1 LEKLV
6 AAEIDKILRFL
17 VDREGSDLMLAS
29 GSKPMIRVHGD
40 LFTVDFGEGIDMVTT
55 KLTRNLIYEIL
66 NDEQI
71 RRFERS
77 GDLDFAYEVPECARF
92 RCNVYKQ
99 TKGLGIVMR
108 TIPTK
113 IKTIEELGLP
123 GGVKQLARSTRGF
136 ILVTGPTG
144 SGKTTTLA
152 AIIDLIN
159 RERRRH
165 IVTIEE
171 PIEYVHRNIKSLI
184 TQREVGLHSHSFR
197 AALRAAV
204 RQDPDIILVGEM
216 RDLDTISMAL
226 TTAEMGALV
235 FGTLH
240 TTSAAKTVNRII
252 DVFPYEERN
261 RIRALL
267 AEALTGVIAQQ
278 LVKRS
283 DRKGR
288 VAVAEILIGTS
299 AISNTIREGKTEQM
313 VSIMETSKKHG
324 MQMLDEHLK
333 QLVQK
338 VIVAPEEARRIANNK
353 ALFR

>member
-1 LEKLV
+1 MS
-6 AAEIDKILRFL
+6 AEIDNFLRFL
-17 VDREGSDLMLAS
+17 VGHDGSDLLLAS
-29 GSKPMIRVHGD
+29 GSKPMMRVHGD
-40 LFTVDFGEGIDMVTT
+40 LFALEFGEEDAILTNDV
-55 KLTRNLIYEIL
+55 TRNLAYEIL
-66 NDEQI
+66 SDEQI

-77 GDLDFAYEVPECARF
+77 GDLDFAYEVPECSRF
-92 RCNVYKQ
+92 RCNIYKQ
-99 TKGLGIVMR
+99 TKGLGLALR

-123 GGVKQLARSTRGF
+123 SGVKRLARSTRGF

-159 RERRRH
+159 RERHAH

-171 PIEYVHRNIKSLI
+171 PIEYVHRNIRSLVN
-184 TQREVGLHSHSFR
+184 QREVGLHTHSFK
-197 AALRAAV
+197 AALRSAV

-226 TTAEMGALV
+226 TTAEMGSLV

-252 DVFPYEERN
+252 DVFPFEERN

-267 AEALTGVIAQQ
+267 AEALTGVVAQQ
-278 LVKRS
+278 LIKRA
-283 DRKGR
+283 DNRGR
-288 VAVAEILIGTS
+288 VAAAEIMVGTA
-299 AISNTIREGKTEQM
+299 AISNTIREGKVEQM
-313 VSIMETSKKHG
+313 VSVMETGKKHG

-333 QLVQK
+333 ELLHQD
-338 VIVAPEEARRIANNK
+338 IITPSAARRLATNK
-353 ALFR
+353 NLFN

>member
-1 LEKLV
+1 V
-6 AAEIDKILRFL
+6 AAKVDAFLRYV
-17 VDREGSDLMLAS
+17 VDRGGSDLMLAS
-29 GSKPMIRVHGD
+29 GSKPMMRVHGD
-40 LFTVDFGEGIDMVTT
+40 LYAMDYGDGDSILGTD
-55 KLTRNLIYEIL
+55 LTRALIYEIL
-66 NDEQI
+66 TDENI
-71 RRFERS
+71 RRFERT
-77 GDLDFAYEVPECARF
+77 GDLDVAYEVPDCARF
-92 RCNVYKQ
+92 RTNVYKQ
-99 TKGLGIVMR
+99 TKGLGVVFR

-113 IKTIEELGLP
+113 IKSIEQLGLP
-123 GGVKQLARSTRGF
+123 QGAKNLARSTRGF
-136 ILVTGPTG
+136 VLVTGPTG

-152 AIIDLIN
+152 SIIDLIN
-159 RERRRH
+159 RERRAH

-171 PIEYVHRNIKSLI
+171 PIEYVHRSKRSLF
-184 TQREVGLHSHSFR
+184 TQREVGPHTHSFSN
-197 AALRAAV
+197 ALRTSV

-252 DVFPYEERN
+252 DVFPFDERN

-278 LVKRS
+278 LVKTA
-283 DRKGR
+283 DNKGR
-288 VAVAEILIGTS
+288 VAVAEILVGTP
-299 AISNTIREGKTEQM
+299 AISNTIREGKVEQM
-313 VSIMETSKKHG
+313 VSLMETGKKYG

-333 QLVQK
+333 QLVQQTT
-338 VIVAPEEARRIANNK
+338 ITPSTARQVATNK

>member
-1 LEKLV
+1 M
-6 AAEIDKILRFL
+6 AAEIDKFLRFL
-17 VDREGSDLMLAS
+17 VDHEGSDLMLAS
-29 GSKPMIRVHGD
+29 GSKPMARVHGD
-40 LFTVDFGEGIDMVTT
+40 LLALDFGRDSSVLTT
-55 KLTRNLIYEIL
+55 ELTRNLVYEIL

-108 TIPTK
+108 NIPTK

-123 GGVKQLARSTRGF
+123 AGVKQLARSTRGF

-152 AIIDLIN
+152 AMIDLIN
-159 RERRRH
+159 HERH
-165 IVTIEE
+165 SHVVTIEE
-171 PIEYVHRNIKSLI
+171 PIEYVHKNIRSLI
-184 TQREVGLHSHSFR
+184 TQREVGLHTHSFKS
-197 AALRAAV
+197 ALRSAV

-240 TTSAAKTVNRII
+240 TTSAAKTINRII
-252 DVFPYEERN
+252 DVFPFEERN

-267 AEALTGVIAQQ
+267 AEALTGVVAQQ
-278 LVKRS
+278 LVRRADK
-283 DRKGR
+283 KGR
-288 VAVAEILIGTS
+288 LAVAEILVGTS
-299 AISNTIREGKTEQM
+299 AISNTIREGKIEQIP
-313 VSIMETSKKHG
+313 SLMETGKKHG
-324 MQMLDEHLK
+324 MQMLDEHLT
-333 QLVQK
+333 QLVQQC
-338 VIVAPEEARRIANNK
+338 VITPSDARRLATNK
-353 ALFR
+353 ALFS

>member
-1 LEKLV
+1 M
-6 AAEIDKILRFL
+6 AQIDKFLRFM
-17 VDREGSDLMLAS
+17 VAHEGSDLMLAS
-29 GSKPMIRVHGD
+29 GSKPMMRVHGD
-40 LFTVDFGEGIDMVTT
+40 LYALDFGADSSVLSTE
-55 KLTRNLIYEIL
+55 LTRSIVYEIMT
-66 NDEQI
+66 DEQI

-92 RCNVYKQ
+92 RTNVYRQ
-99 TKGLGIVMR
+99 TKGLGIVLR
-108 TIPTK
+108 TIPTN
-113 IKTIEELGLP
+113 IKSVEELGLP
-123 GGVKQLARSTRGF
+123 PGVKNLARSTRGF

-152 AIIDLIN
+152 AMIDLIN
-159 RERRRH
+159 RERRCH

-171 PIEYVHRNIKSLI
+171 PIEYVHRNLTSLI
-184 TQREVGLHSHSFR
+184 TQREVGVHTHSFK
-197 AALRAAV
+197 AALRSAV

-252 DVFPYEERN
+252 DVFPFEERN

-267 AEALTGVIAQQ
+267 AEALTGVVAQQ
-278 LVKRS
+278 LIKRS
-283 DRKGR
+283 DEKGR
-288 VAVAEILIGTS
+288 VAAAEILVGTS
-299 AISNTIREGKTEQM
+299 AISNTIREGKIEQM
-313 VSIMETSKKHG
+313 VSLMETGKKHG
-324 MQMLDEHLK
+324 MQMLDEHLT
-333 QLVQK
+333 QLVQQCVITPSAARK
-338 VIVAPEEARRIANNK
+338 VANNK

>member
-1 LEKLV
+1 MG
-6 AAEIDKILRFL
+6 AEIDKFLRFL
-17 VDREGSDLMLAS
+17 VDNDGSDLMLAS

-40 LFTVDFGEGIDMVTT
+40 LFALDFGGSSSVLSMDVTRT
-55 KLTRNLIYEIL
+55 FIYEIL
-66 NDEQI
+66 SDEQI

-77 GDLDFAYEVPECARF
+77 GDLDFAYEVPGCARF
-92 RCNVYKQ
+92 RSNVYKQ
-99 TKGLGIVMR
+99 TRGLGIVLR
-108 TIPTK
+108 TIPNR

-123 GGVKQLARSTRGF
+123 PGVKQLARSTRGF
-136 ILVTGPTG
+136 ILCTGPTG

-159 RERRRH
+159 QERRAH

-171 PIEYVHRNIKSLI
+171 PIEYVHKNAKSLI
-184 TQREVGLHSHSFR
+184 TQREVGLHTHSFK
-197 AALRAAV
+197 AALRSAV

-252 DVFPYEERN
+252 DVFPYAERN

-267 AEALTGVIAQQ
+267 AEALTGVVAQQ
-278 LVKRS
+278 LIRRA
-283 DRKGR
+283 DGKGR
-288 VAVAEILIGTS
+288 VAVAEIMVGTS
-299 AISNTIREGKTEQM
+299 AISNTIREGKIEQM
-313 VSIMETSKKHG
+313 VTLMETGKKHG

-333 QLVQK
+333 RLVQEC
-338 VIVAPEEARRIANNK
+338 VITPTAARRVATNK
-353 ALFR
+353 AMFR

>member
-1 LEKLV
+1 VGAK
-6 AAEIDKILRFL
+6 IDEFL
-17 VDREGSDLMLAS
+17 KFMVERGGSDLMLAS
-29 GSKPMIRVHGD
+29 GSRPMIRVHGD
-40 LFTVDFGEGIDMVTT
+40 LLALDFGGDSSILTT
-55 KLTRNLIYEIL
+55 DLTRQLIYEIL
-66 NDEQI
+66 TDENI
-71 RRFERS
+71 RRFERT
-77 GDLDFAYEVPECARF
+77 GDLDFAYEIPECARF

-123 GGVKQLARSTRGF
+123 NGVKQLARSTRGF

-159 RERRRH
+159 RERRTH
-165 IVTIEE
+165 IITIEE
-171 PIEYVHRNIKSLI
+171 PLEYIHRNKRSLI
-184 TQREVGLHSHSFR
+184 TQREVGPHTHSFKN
-197 AALRAAV
+197 ALRSAV

-216 RDLDTISMAL
+216 RDLDTISIAL

-252 DVFPYEERN
+252 DVFSFEERN

-267 AEALTGVIAQQ
+267 AEALTGVVAQQ
-278 LVKRS
+278 LIKRA
-283 DRKGR
+283 DKKGR

-299 AISNTIREGKTEQM
+299 AIANTIREGKIEQM
-313 VSIMETSKKHG
+313 VSLMETGKKQG

-333 QLVQK
+333 QLVQS
-338 VIVAPEEARRIANNK
+338 VIITPSAARRVASNK
-353 ALFR
+353 AMFR

>member
-1 LEKLV
+1 L
-6 AAEIDKILRFL
+6 AAEIDKFLHFL
-17 VDREGSDLMLAS
+17 VARSGSDLMLAS
-29 GSKPMIRVHGD
+29 GSNPMIRVHGD
-40 LFTVDFGEGIDMVTT
+40 LSALDFGRDSSILTT
-55 KLTRNLIYEIL
+55 EQTRDLIYEIMS
-66 NDEQI
+66 DEQV

-77 GDLDFAYEVPECARF
+77 GDLDFAYEVPDCARF
-92 RCNVYKQ
+92 RCNVYRQ

-108 TIPTK
+108 TIPTR

-123 GGVKQLARSTRGF
+123 SGVKQLARSTRGF

-152 AIIDLIN
+152 AMIDLIN
-159 RERRRH
+159 HERNSH

-171 PIEYVHRNIKSLI
+171 PIEYVHKNIRSLI
-184 TQREVGLHSHSFR
+184 TQREVGLHTHSFK
-197 AALRAAV
+197 AALRSAV

-252 DVFPYEERN
+252 DVFSFEERN

-267 AEALTGVIAQQ
+267 AEALTGVVAQQ
-278 LVKRS
+278 LLKRS
-283 DRKGR
+283 DNAGR
-288 VAVAEILIGTS
+288 VAVAEILVGTS
-299 AISNTIREGKTEQM
+299 AISNTIREGKIEQM
-313 VSIMETSKKHG
+313 VSLMETGKKHG
-324 MQMLDEHLK
+324 MQMLDEHLT
-333 QLVQK
+333 QLVQNCA
-338 VIVAPEEARRIANNK
+338 ITPQAARRLASNK
-353 ALFR
+353 ALFT

>member
-1 LEKLV
+1 V
-6 AAEIDKILRFL
+6 AAKIDKFLRFM
-17 VDREGSDLMLAS
+17 VDRDGSDLMLAS
-29 GSKPMIRVHGD
+29 GSKPMMRVHGD
-40 LFTVDFGEGIDMVTT
+40 LYALDFGDGDSLLSTE
-55 KLTRNLIYEIL
+55 LTRSLIYEIL
-66 NDEQI
+66 GDESI
-71 RRFERS
+71 RAFERS
-77 GDLDFAYEVPECARF
+77 GDLDFAYEVPDCARF
-92 RCNVYKQ
+92 RCNAYKQ
-99 TKGLGIVMR
+99 TKGLGIVFR

-159 RERRRH
+159 RERRSH

-171 PIEYVHRNIKSLI
+171 PIEYVHKSIQSLL
-184 TQREVGLHSHSFR
+184 TQREVGPHTHSFKN
-197 AALRAAV
+197 ALRSAV

-252 DVFPYEERN
+252 DVFPFDERN

-278 LVKRS
+278 LVKTADQR
-283 DRKGR
+283 GR

-299 AISNTIREGKTEQM
+299 AISNTIREGKIEQM
-313 VSIMETSKKHG
+313 VSLMETGKKYG
-324 MQMLDEHLK
+324 MQMLDEHLTS
-333 QLVQK
+333 LVQQG
-338 VIVAPEEARRIANNK
+338 VIDKPTARRIATNK
-353 ALFR
+353 TLFAQ

>member
-1 LEKLV
+1 M
-6 AAEIDKILRFL
+6 AAEIDKFLHFL
-17 VDREGSDLMLAS
+17 VSHEGSDLMLAS
-29 GSKPMIRVHGD
+29 GSRPMMRVHGD
-40 LFTVDFGEGIDMVTT
+40 LFALEFGKDSPILTT
-55 KLTRNLIYEIL
+55 EMTRALIYEIL
-66 NDEQI
+66 NEEQI

-77 GDLDFAYEVPECARF
+77 GDLDFAYEVPDCARF
-92 RCNVYKQ
+92 RSNVYRQ

-123 GGVKQLARSTRGF
+123 AGVKQLARSTRGF

-152 AIIDLIN
+152 AMIDLIN
-159 RERRRH
+159 HERNSH

-171 PIEYVHRNIKSLI
+171 PIEYVHKNIRSLI
-184 TQREVGLHSHSFR
+184 TQREVGLHTHSFK
-197 AALRAAV
+197 AALRSAV

-240 TTSAAKTVNRII
+240 TTSASKTVNRII
-252 DVFPYEERN
+252 DVFPFEERN

-267 AEALTGVIAQQ
+267 AEALTGVVAQQ
-278 LVKRS
+278 LLKRA
-283 DRKGR
+283 DKKGR

-299 AISNTIREGKTEQM
+299 AISNTIREGKVEQM
-313 VSIMETSKKHG
+313 VSIMETGRKHG
-324 MQMLDEHLK
+324 MQMLDEHLS
-333 QLVQK
+333 QLVQGC
-338 VIVAPEEARRIANNK
+338 VITPQSARRLASNK
-353 ALFR
+353 ALFS

>member
-1 LEKLV
+1 MSH
-6 AAEIDKILRFL
+6 EIDKFLRFL
-17 VDREGSDLMLAS
+17 VSNNGSDLMLAS
-29 GSKPMIRVHGD
+29 GSKPMMRVHGD
-40 LFTVDFGEGIDMVTT
+40 LFSLDFGEDSAILTT
-55 KLTRNLIYEIL
+55 DLTRKLIYEIL
-66 NDEQI
+66 NEAQI
-71 RRFERS
+71 RAFERS
-77 GDLDFAYEVPECARF
+77 GDLDFAYEVPDCARF

-99 TKGLGIVMR
+99 TKGLGIVLR

-123 GGVKQLARSTRGF
+123 LGVKQLARSTRGF

-152 AIIDLIN
+152 AMIDLIN
-159 RERRRH
+159 HERYSH

-171 PIEYVHRNIKSLI
+171 PIEYVHRNIRSLI
-184 TQREVGLHSHSFR
+184 TQREVGLHTHSFK
-197 AALRAAV
+197 AALRTSV

-240 TTSAAKTVNRII
+240 TTSAAKTINRII
-252 DVFPYEERN
+252 DVFPFEERN

-267 AEALTGVIAQQ
+267 AEALTGVVAQQ

-283 DRKGR
+283 DKKGR

-299 AISNTIREGKTEQM
+299 AISNTIREGKIEQM
-313 VSIMETSKKHG
+313 VSLMETGKKHG
-324 MQMLDEHLK
+324 MQMLDEHLTD
-333 QLVQK
+333 LVQK
-338 VIVAPEEARRIANNK
+338 CLITPEAARRLASNK

>member
-1 LEKLV
+1 
-6 AAEIDKILRFL
+6 
-17 VDREGSDLMLAS
+17 MLAS
-29 GSKPMIRVHGD
+29 GSKPMLRVHGD
-40 LFTVDFGEGIDMVTT
+40 LFALDFGADSSILSTE
-55 KLTRNLIYEIL
+55 LTRNLIYEIMSE
-66 NDEQI
+66 EQI

-77 GDLDFAYEVPECARF
+77 GDLDFAYEVPDCARF
-92 RCNVYKQ
+92 RCNVYRQ
-99 TKGLGIVMR
+99 TKGMGIVMR

-123 GGVKQLARSTRGF
+123 SGVKQLARSTRGF

-152 AIIDLIN
+152 AMIDLIN
-159 RERRRH
+159 HERNSH

-171 PIEYVHRNIKSLI
+171 PIEYVHKNIRSLI
-184 TQREVGLHSHSFR
+184 TQREVGLHTHSFK
-197 AALRAAV
+197 AALRSAV

-252 DVFPYEERN
+252 DVFPFEERN

-267 AEALTGVIAQQ
+267 AEALTGVVAQQ
-278 LVKRS
+278 LTKRA
-283 DRKGR
+283 DKKGR
-288 VAVAEILIGTS
+288 VAVAEIMVGTS

-313 VSIMETSKKHG
+313 VSIMETGKKHG
-324 MQMLDEHLK
+324 MQMLDEHLT
-333 QLVQK
+333 QLVQQCA
-338 VIVAPEEARRIANNK
+338 ITPQTARKLATNK
-353 ALFR
+353 ALFS

>member
-1 LEKLV
+1 L
-6 AAEIDKILRFL
+6 AAEIDKFLHFL
-17 VDREGSDLMLAS
+17 VDHEGSDLMLAS
-29 GSKPMIRVHGD
+29 GSKPMMRVHGD
-40 LFTVDFGEGIDMVTT
+40 LFALEFGKDSPILMTE
-55 KLTRNLIYEIL
+55 LTRALIYEIM

-77 GDLDFAYEVPECARF
+77 GDLDFAYEVPDCARF
-92 RCNVYKQ
+92 RCNAYRQ

-123 GGVKQLARSTRGF
+123 SGVKQLARSTRGF

-152 AIIDLIN
+152 AMIDLIN
-159 RERRRH
+159 HERNSH

-171 PIEYVHRNIKSLI
+171 PIEYVHKNIRSLI
-184 TQREVGLHSHSFR
+184 TQREVGLHTHSFK
-197 AALRAAV
+197 AALRSAV

-240 TTSAAKTVNRII
+240 TTSAPKTVNRII
-252 DVFPYEERN
+252 DVFPFEERS

-267 AEALTGVIAQQ
+267 AEALTGVVAQQ
-278 LVKRS
+278 LLKRS
-283 DRKGR
+283 DKKGR
-288 VAVAEILIGTS
+288 VAVAEIMVGTS
-299 AISNTIREGKTEQM
+299 AISNTIREGKIEQM
-313 VSIMETSKKHG
+313 VSLMETGKKNG
-324 MQMLDEHLK
+324 TQMLDEHLT
-333 QLVQK
+333 QLVQGCIITPQAAK
-338 VIVAPEEARRIANNK
+338 KLASNK
-353 ALFR
+353 ALFS

>member
-1 LEKLV
+1 M
-6 AAEIDKILRFL
+6 DKFLHFL
-17 VDREGSDLMLAS
+17 VNHEGSDLMLAS
-29 GSKPMIRVHGD
+29 GSKPMLRVHGD
-40 LFTVDFGEGIDMVTT
+40 LFALDYGNGESILSTEQ
-55 KLTRNLIYEIL
+55 TRNLIYEIL
-66 NDEQI
+66 SDEQI

-77 GDLDFAYEVPECARF
+77 GDLDFAYEVPDCARF
-92 RCNVYKQ
+92 RCNIYRQ
-99 TKGLGIVMR
+99 TKGVGIVLR

-123 GGVKQLARSTRGF
+123 AGVKQLARSTRGF

-152 AIIDLIN
+152 AMIDLIN
-159 RERRRH
+159 HERHSH

-171 PIEYVHRNIKSLI
+171 PIEYVHKNIRSLI
-184 TQREVGLHSHSFR
+184 TQREVGLHTHSFK
-197 AALRAAV
+197 AALRSAV

-252 DVFPYEERN
+252 DVFPFEERN

-267 AEALTGVIAQQ
+267 AEALTGVVAQQ
-278 LVKRS
+278 LLKRS
-283 DRKGR
+283 DNKGR
-288 VAVAEILIGTS
+288 VAVAEIMIGTS
-299 AISNTIREGKTEQM
+299 AISNTIREGKIEQM
-313 VSIMETSKKHG
+313 VSIMETGKKHG
-324 MQMLDEHLK
+324 MQMLDEHLT
-333 QLVQK
+333 QLVQECTITPK
-338 VIVAPEEARRIANNK
+338 AARRLASNK
-353 ALFR
+353 ALFT

>member
-1 LEKLV
+1 M
-6 AAEIDKILRFL
+6 AAEIDKFLTFL
-17 VDREGSDLMLAS
+17 VANDGSDLMLAS

-40 LFTVDFGEGIDMVTT
+40 LHALDFGKDSSILT
-55 KLTRNLIYEIL
+55 KETTRNLIYEIL
-66 NDEQI
+66 TDEQI

-77 GDLDFAYEVPECARF
+77 GDLDFAYEVPNCARF

-123 GGVKQLARSTRGF
+123 AGVKQLARSTRGF

-159 RERRRH
+159 RERHNH
-165 IVTIEE
+165 IVTIEA
-171 PIEYVHRNIKSLI
+171 PIEYVHRSIKSLI
-184 TQREVGLHSHSFR
+184 TQREVGLHTHSFK
-197 AALRAAV
+197 AALRSAV

-216 RDLDTISMAL
+216 RDLDTIAMAL
-226 TTAEMGALV
+226 TTTEMGALV

-252 DVFPYEERN
+252 DVFPFEERN

-267 AEALTGVIAQQ
+267 AEALTGVVAQQ
-278 LVKRS
+278 LVQRA

-288 VAVAEILIGTS
+288 VAVAEILVGTS
-299 AISNTIREGKTEQM
+299 AISNTIREGKIEQM
-313 VSIMETSKKHG
+313 VSLMETGKKQG
-324 MQMLDEHLK
+324 MQMLDEHLM
-333 QLVQK
+333 QLVQQCL
-338 VIVAPEEARRIANNK
+338 ITPAAARRLASNK
-353 ALFR
+353 ALFV